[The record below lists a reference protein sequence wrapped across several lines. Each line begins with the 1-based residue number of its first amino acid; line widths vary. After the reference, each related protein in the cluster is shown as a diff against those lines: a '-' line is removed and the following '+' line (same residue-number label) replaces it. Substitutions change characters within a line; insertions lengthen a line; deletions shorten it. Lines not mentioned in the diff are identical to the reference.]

1 MVLSPLLCACVCVQL
16 VVELSQ
22 GLRHSP
28 VEYVRTFCA
37 VLLRQMLARSS
48 GVWDLLSPEHK
59 LAGEHASRHTSTL
72 L

>member
-1 MVLSPLLCACVCVQL
+1 VQL